1 MTAHIV
7 VVLAGL
13 IAGAVISGGIFAFIV
28 VIGVI
33 PRLIQRTKTA
43 KHIWLYE
50 TMITL
55 GGIVAGMTLLG
66 NQLLTGFM
74 WIEVVIGLSYG
85 IFIGCLSVSVA
96 EVFNVLPILCRR
108 AKLAKD
114 IPWLLLVLGAG
125 KTAAVLV
132 YYFLPGFFMLE

>member
-1 MTAHIV
+1 MTGHIL

-13 IAGAVISGGIFAFIV
+13 IAGTVIAGGIFAFIV
-28 VIGVI
+28 VIGVV
-33 PRLIQRTKTA
+33 PRLIQRTKSA
-43 KHIWLYE
+43 KYIWLYE

-55 GGIVAGMTLLG
+55 GGIFAGLTLLG
-66 NQLLTGFM
+66 NQLLSGFL
-74 WIEVVIGLSYG
+74 WFETVIGLSYG
-85 IFIGCLSVSVA
+85 VFMGSLSVAVA

-125 KTAAVLV
+125 KTAAVLA
-132 YYFLPGFFMLE
+132 YYFLPGFLMME

>member
-43 KHIWLYE
+43 KYIWLYE

-132 YYFLPGFFMLE
+132 YYFLPGFLILE

>member
-1 MTAHIV
+1 M
-7 VVLAGL
+7 
-13 IAGAVISGGIFAFIV
+13 
-28 VIGVI
+28 
-33 PRLIQRTKTA
+33 
-43 KHIWLYE
+43 
-50 TMITL
+50 
-55 GGIVAGMTLLG
+55 
-66 NQLLTGFM
+66 
-74 WIEVVIGLSYG
+74 GLSYG

-132 YYFLPGFFMLE
+132 YYFLPGFLMLE